1 MMRNPRSLLARLSIF
16 LGLCVVIAVSAGS
29 APSNAE
35 KGRTLGGYRFIP
47 VSKIEAP
54 FITTHFRN
62 FTGIAFASNVEFPII
77 VIPDNPPDTLLALNG
92 DFLFVVANFE
102 YQHAVHPRVAL
113 HVQAGGASRVGISS
127 EALLSQGV
135 TALTSGQLGTIFE
148 LWRNERVLLSA
159 AADLGYVNGLVIDFV
174 QFATDI
180 IDGNTRN
187 ASLVT
192 NDQGA
197 RGDAGLRIA
206 WAWNQWSGLTGVGQV
221 GFADIGTLSGD
232 VLWRFAASG
241 SADFGQHGNAPVGV
255 QLSLDVDRLKP
266 QSADIKTAVDIG
278 VGVYYTGREDL
289 NLGLEIDWSRW
300 PLQNWDTVAYP
311 VSFGVALRYYF

>member
-1 MMRNPRSLLARLSIF
+1 MKRNRCSRLTHFSILLV
-16 LGLCVVIAVSAGS
+16 LCVAIAVSARPTVS
-29 APSNAE
+29 KAE
-35 KGRTLGGYRFIP
+35 KGRTLGDYRFIP

-62 FTGIAFASNVEFPII
+62 FTGIAFASDVNFPII

-113 HVQAGGASRVGISS
+113 HLAAGGASRVGISS

-135 TALTSGQLGTIFE
+135 TALTSGQLGAVVE
-148 LWRNERVLLSA
+148 LWRNESVLLSA
-159 AADLGYVNGLVIDFV
+159 AADLGYVNGLVIDFI
-174 QFATDI
+174 QFAKDI

-187 ASLVT
+187 ASLVRED
-192 NDQGA
+192 NGA
-197 RGDAGLRIA
+197 RGDAGLRVA

-221 GFADIGTLSGD
+221 GFADLGSLSD
-232 VLWRFAASG
+232 EVLWRFAASG
-241 SADFGQHGNAPVGV
+241 SADFGQRGNAPVGV
-255 QLSLDVDRLKP
+255 QLSLDVDHLKP
-266 QSADIKTAVDIG
+266 QTADVKTAIGVG

-289 NLGLEIDWSRW
+289 NLGLEIDWTRW
-300 PLQNWDTVAYP
+300 PLQDWDTVVYP
-311 VSFGVALRYYF
+311 VALGMALRYFF